1 MAVGTVL
8 GASFWSAWTAKEA
21 AQEHYRS
28 IKVRVVQK
36 IARIFIN
43 FTDMPVLW
51 GWLLPDLIRKCGNI
65 EIKALHMAHR
75 FHMVSNEGPVAATST

>member
-28 IKVRVVQK
+28 IKVLVRK
-36 IARIFIN
+36 ILRIVIS
-43 FTDMPVLW
+43 FTDMPVLLMF
-51 GWLLPDLIRKCGNI
+51 LLAEVTKNCGSI
-65 EIKALHMAHR
+65 DIKALHMAGRGSHCSETR
-75 FHMVSNEGPVAATST
+75 V